1 MKKFEKDL
9 LAIGRND
16 YLVTIITD
24 DDYNVIKI
32 IAEEDI
38 NETKK
43 HTYKKGDEVKL
54 SKADRNF
61 ITENLIEENTPFTD
75 DDEEE

>member
-1 MKKFEKDL
+1 MKEFKNYL

-16 YLVTIITD
+16 YLVTMITD

-38 NETKK
+38 SETKK
-43 HTYKKGDEVKL
+43 HTYRIGDEIKV
-54 SKADRNF
+54 SKSDKNF
-61 ITENLIEENTPFTD
+61 ITENLIEEFEPFAD
-75 DDEEE
+75 DDEE

>member
-32 IAEEDI
+32 IAEEDTQLFTFFPPFNTALYI
-38 NETKK
+38 IWI
-43 HTYKKGDEVKL
+43 YVK
-54 SKADRNF
+54 F
-61 ITENLIEENTPFTD
+61 WVGFV
-75 DDEEE
+75 

>member
-43 HTYKKGDEVKL
+43 HT
-54 SKADRNF
+54 
-61 ITENLIEENTPFTD
+61 
-75 DDEEE
+75 

>member
-1 MKKFEKDL
+1 MKEFKNYL

-16 YLVTIITD
+16 YLVTMITD

-43 HTYKKGDEVKL
+43 HTYRIGDEIKV
-54 SKADRNF
+54 SKSDKNF
-61 ITENLIEENTPFTD
+61 ITENLIEEFEPFAD
-75 DDEEE
+75 DDEE